1 MQRIARRLLAEGRA
15 ANYDEAEVAASLLA
29 LKFGDVEALQA
40 AKECS
45 SVESALAFLQQEC
58 ELCTGRFA
66 MSQVSVVTFG
76 RMDDCSSEMKNLENA
91 ARNYSAHSER
101 GEARALVKA
110 RKRWLFSTDNVP
122 YLRAVD
128 SISSRDGKK
137 ISLPGDPA
145 T

>member
-1 MQRIARRLLAEGRA
+1 MRLQRIARRLLAEGKA
-15 ANYDEAEVAASLLA
+15 SNYDEAEVAASLLA

-66 MSQVSVVTFG
+66 MSQVKCIRFNPRGAAPGERIISDGVDAEVRASMLQ
-76 RMDDCSSEMKNLENA
+76 RMREKLLH
-91 ARNYSAHSER
+91 HSDQRQKHHRR
-101 GEARALVKA
+101 G
-110 RKRWLFSTDNVP
+110 
-122 YLRAVD
+122 
-128 SISSRDGKK
+128 
-137 ISLPGDPA
+137 LPVLQG